1 MIREILG
8 ILVDLFKFHFLS
20 IPQSAAKFYRCVGI
34 IVTVC
39 LFLWLV
45 VLLLPHLGMVFFG
58 LLDGIGAYIFLSSV
72 LCFLIFFWDSERN
85 LRFYLFYLSLQILF
99 AIGIGVVEGSFK
111 VFLSVL
117 VTLLF
122 FSPIPYILVFTLTN
136 QVFLPRVRIQRFET
150 GEEYKRL
157 LLDSDNSTRR
167 ESAGRLIP
175 NVLVLYPRAG
185 ESFERWRR
193 PITIWAIYTLLQNR
207 EFRSQFPL
215 FADLLNYKNI
225 IAILGCFTIFCLFCF
240 ADQFLIEKAF
250 VSGDSQNLLG
260 GLLTSSAFW
269 KGVHVV
275 IFLIWFAIF
284 VKILL
289 ASFPESFYTTV
300 LNALDD
306 KEIVSCFS
314 FFYWSPEEGRW
325 MAFFPPLRLT
335 AHDEERKITREFIT
349 AVLMGF
355 ILAFLLTTNLW
366 NYN

>member
-8 ILVDLFKFHFLS
+8 TLIYLFRLLFHS
-20 IPQSAAKFYRCVGI
+20 IPQSVARCCRCVGV

-39 LFLWLV
+39 LFLCLV
-45 VLLLPHLGMVFFG
+45 LLLLPHLGTVFFG

-122 FSPIPYILVFTLTN
+122 FSPILYILVFALTN

-150 GEEYKRL
+150 SEEYRRL
-157 LLDSDNSTRR
+157 LFDFDNSTER
-167 ESAGRLIP
+167 ENAGRLIP

-215 FADLLNYKNI
+215 FADLLNYKK
-225 IAILGCFTIFCLFCF
+225 FT
-240 ADQFLIEKAF
+240 K
-250 VSGDSQNLLG
+250 
-260 GLLTSSAFW
+260 
-269 KGVHVV
+269 
-275 IFLIWFAIF
+275 
-284 VKILL
+284 
-289 ASFPESFYTTV
+289 
-300 LNALDD
+300 
-306 KEIVSCFS
+306 
-314 FFYWSPEEGRW
+314 R
-325 MAFFPPLRLT
+325 
-335 AHDEERKITREFIT
+335 
-349 AVLMGF
+349 
-355 ILAFLLTTNLW
+355 
-366 NYN
+366 